1 MSYLAT
7 VYCCDEDVAIRA
19 PGDFRDLIPDGATL
33 AAGSDGA
40 FAPTDRWTLNSPTAD
55 FTAQGVRPGHVCQ
68 LLRPTASFGDEGE
81 LLAVQAVAGPSLT
94 LRRLGQPA
102 GIGQPPAPAA
112 GLGGVRFLV
121 ASLDPQI
128 EEASYDLN
136 QRYAIDE
143 AIPDSAP
150 ALLARERELRQ
161 LCVLTVLAR
170 QYQAESREKDDT
182 YARKGTDLE
191 AERQGMLSRVQVHWD
206 RPPGETLP
214 EVASVFGTR
223 VER

>member
-68 LLRPTASFGDEGE
+68 LLRPT
-81 LLAVQAVAGPSLT
+81 VAGPSLT

>member
-1 MSYLAT
+1 MALLT
-7 VYCCDEDVAIRA
+7 TTYCNDEDIAIRA

-33 AAGSDGA
+33 AAGADGS
-40 FAPTDRWTLNSPTAD
+40 FAAGDRWTLISPTAD

-81 LLAVQAVAGPSLT
+81 LLAVEAVAGSALT

-112 GLGGVRFLV
+112 GLTGVRFLV

-128 EEASYDLN
+128 EEASFDLN
-136 QRYAIDE
+136 QRYGVDE
-143 AIPDSAP
+143 QIPDFAP
-150 ALLARERELRQ
+150 AMLARERELRQ
-161 LCVLTVLAR
+161 LCVLTVLDW
-170 QYQAESREKDDT
+170 QYLAESREKDDT
-182 YARKGTDLE
+182 FARKGTDIR

-214 EVASVFGTR
+214 DVASVFGTR

>member
-1 MSYLAT
+1 MSYLSVVFCT
-7 VYCCDEDVAIRA
+7 DEDIAIRA
-19 PGDFRDLIPDGATL
+19 PGDYRDLLPDGATL
-33 AAGSDGA
+33 AAGADGS
-40 FAPTDRWTLNSPTAD
+40 FAAGDRWTLTSPTAD
-55 FTAQGVRPGHVCQ
+55 FTVQGVRPGHVCQ

-81 LLAVQAVAGPSLT
+81 LLAVESVAGPSLT

-136 QRYAIDE
+136 QRYGVDE
-143 AIPDSAP
+143 QIPDSAP

-182 YARKGTDLE
+182 FARKGTDLE